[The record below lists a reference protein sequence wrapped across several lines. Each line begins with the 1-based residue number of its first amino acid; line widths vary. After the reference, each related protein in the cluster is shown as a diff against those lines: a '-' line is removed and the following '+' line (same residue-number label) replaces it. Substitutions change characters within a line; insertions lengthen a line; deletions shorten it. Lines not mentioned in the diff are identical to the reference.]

1 MNQLKLHVYDIIIPF
16 LVLFFSLI
24 IFSSNGINV
33 SANAVPSLDNYTYSL
48 DTQKSIV
55 NIKGYTG
62 NGEDLRI
69 PVSFVID
76 GETYST
82 KIVGTCSI
90 TGVKKLSFERGVVI
104 SGNRVFYRSG
114 FEEVDFTGAVG
125 AMTGTLQHFLSYNSE
140 LTKITWGDFNI
151 SEKSARPVS
160 DMEYMCYKCPK
171 LKELDLS
178 TFDTSGMTYM
188 SEMVT
193 DCDELESLNLR
204 GLDFTNFDTSGSLLM
219 QIGMEYCTKLK
230 YVYAPVNVPASGVYK
245 LPGIFVD
252 AQGNEYNKLP
262 IGLTESIMLYSTERA
277 PEVRA
282 ILNLPDETTWQEEFS
297 YRVNRGFIYPYGYVG
312 DAKDIYI
319 PATAVVGLD
328 ECDTRISATE
338 FYNTGKVSF
347 EDGVIVSRGF
357 SFEDST
363 FSEID
368 MTGLKLTSF
377 NSSAAPFDNCAN
389 LTRITLPANF
399 TCGGTITLPEVFT
412 GSDGNQYTELPT
424 GNATVLSLV
433 RGDEYYE
440 KEPEAV
446 IQDTEW
452 QKDFTYTL
460 STSTSNN
467 TIKISGYTGDGTS
480 DLRIPAT
487 AVINGITYN
496 TVVTGTCKITGVKK
510 LSFERGVSITGNRV
524 FSRSDFTE
532 IDLTGVQN
540 NISGCLQHFLSFNN
554 SLENIIWGDFD
565 IRGNSSNPIKSIEYL
580 CYQCPKLKELDLSS
594 FDTRNM
600 TYMCE
605 IVTDCESLESVNLR
619 GVSFANFRT
628 DGANL
633 MYFGLDDCKK
643 LQSVYAPVGVSANAT
658 YKLPGTFKDSNGNE
672 YTQLPAKL
680 TTSILLTRVADDE
693 ITGRL
698 ARLKKTTETVATEN
712 SSGNRNVQENVKD
725 KKTTSVVVQ
734 NKDSEVKQ
742 NVAPAKDNTSA
753 TPDQNNTAYTPA
765 TTEPNA
771 TTAQNAS
778 PAQETPAASSTKV
791 TEEATISESTDG
803 QKKSEP
809 IVIKGATVGTK
820 ITVSGIKYQVT
831 GKNAVKCIGI
841 STKGKSTTVPASV
854 KINGK
859 IYRVTA
865 VESNSYKNNKNI
877 TKASLGANVTRIGA
891 NAFLNCK
898 NLKELKI
905 YGNNLKSIGKNCVK
919 GIKKGASI
927 TIICRDKKVYN
938 NLVKKLKSAG
948 ATKAKYKYKKG

>member
-1 MNQLKLHVYDIIIPF
+1 MNQSKLHIYDIIIPF

-48 DTQKSIV
+48 DTQKSV
-55 NIKGYTG
+55 VSIKGYTG

-69 PVSFVID
+69 PARFVID

-104 SGNRVFYRSG
+104 SGNRVFCRSG

-178 TFDTSGMTYM
+178 SFDTSGMTFM

-204 GLDFTNFDTSGSLLM
+204 GLDFTNFNTSGSLLM

-230 YVYAPVNVPASGVYK
+230 YVYAPINVPASGVYK

-262 IGLTESIMLYSTERA
+262 IGLTESIMLYSAERA
-277 PEVRA
+277 PEVRT
-282 ILNLPDETTWQEEFS
+282 ILNIPDETTWQEEFS
-297 YRVNRGFIYPYGYVG
+297 YLVNRGFIYPYGYNG

-328 ECDTRISATE
+328 EFDTKISTTE

-347 EDGVIVSRGF
+347 EDGVTVSRGF

-368 MTGLKLTSF
+368 MTGLNLTTF
-377 NSSAAPFDNCAN
+377 NSSAAPFDYCAN

-440 KEPEAV
+440 KEPEIV

-467 TIKISGYTGDGTS
+467 TIKVSGYTGDGTS
-480 DLRIPAT
+480 DLIIPAT

-496 TVVTGTCKITGVKK
+496 TVITGTCKITGVKK

-554 SLENIIWGDFD
+554 SLEKIIWGDFD
-565 IRGNSSNPIKSIEYL
+565 IRGNRSNPIKSIEYL

-619 GVSFANFRT
+619 GVNFANFRT

-633 MYFGLDDCKK
+633 MSFGLDDCKN

-672 YTQLPAKL
+672 YTQLPANL
-680 TTSILLTRVADDE
+680 ATSILLTRVPEDE

-698 ARLKKTTETVATEN
+698 SRV
-712 SSGNRNVQENVKD
+712 RN
-725 KKTTSVVVQ
+725 
-734 NKDSEVKQ
+734 
-742 NVAPAKDNTSA
+742 NTASTQA
-753 TPDQNNTAYTPA
+753 QSNAASTQAQNNTVSTQAQSNTASTPA
-765 TTEPNA
+765 QSNAASTPVQNTTGNA
-771 TTAQNAS
+771 PAVNETDATPVQNAS
-778 PAQETPAASSTKV
+778 QAQDTEIPADNSTQD
-791 TEEATISESTDG
+791 TEETATSESAEAAEET
-803 QKKSEP
+803 EP
-809 IVIKGATVGTK
+809 EITTGAAVGTK
-820 ITVSGIKYQVT
+820 VTVSGIKYQVT
-831 GKNAVKCIGI
+831 GEYAVKCIGT
-841 STKGKSTTVPASV
+841 SAKAKTTTVPTSV
-854 KINGK
+854 TINDK
-859 IYRVTA
+859 NYRVTA

-877 TKASLGANVTRIGA
+877 TRASLGANVKQIGA

-905 YGNNLKSIGKNCVK
+905 YGNNIKSIGKNCVK

-927 TIICRDKKVYN
+927 TIICKNKKVYN
-938 NLVKKLKSAG
+938 SLVKKLKSAG
-948 ATKAKYKYKKG
+948 ANKAKYKYKKG